1 MYNTSIQQIAAPVVF
16 DETVTGKNSL
26 LYIDYC
32 APRRGP
38 QTEDRP
44 LKIKGWIGGARE
56 DRTPDLL
63 NAIQALSQLSY
74 GPETARNVR

>member
-26 LYIDYC
+26 LYIDYG
-32 APRRGP
+32 APGRGP

-44 LKIKGWIGGARE
+44 LKIKG
-56 DRTPDLL
+56 
-63 NAIQALSQLSY
+63 
-74 GPETARNVR
+74 

>member
-26 LYIDYC
+26 LYIDYG

-44 LKIKGWIGGARE
+44 LKMKG
-56 DRTPDLL
+56 
-63 NAIQALSQLSY
+63 
-74 GPETARNVR
+74 